1 MISNEERLA
10 RIEGGYEHLATKAD
24 IGDVKAEIAGAK
36 AEIAALNGRIDALE
50 ARIDA
55 VVAELRIHRWALGIS
70 IALQLIILA
79 RLFEIIPPG

>member
-24 IGDVKAEIAGAK
+24 IGDVK